1 MKPVTPFLLVNRLY
15 FNFQMSLIPSNT
27 AVSERLALLR
37 EERAIAKAAFRSAVE
52 AASIEWEAELLLALE
67 EFRDA
72 GGFATIQDRIRVE
85 IQRERNCLTAYRDQC
100 GTIIQRPCVPHDEQQ
115 NKKFC
120 DIFLPDRLDVGK
132 ALSCVYDS
140 TALFHSGDPTMATER
155 AALRIRILT
164 AVKQEMRDAI
174 KAEVDAQTARDRA
187 LVEERN
193 RLAQEERDARSR
205 LMRDRVTGRY

>member
-1 MKPVTPFLLVNRLY
+1 
-15 FNFQMSLIPSNT
+15 MSLIPSNT

-52 AASIEWEAELLLALE
+52 VASIEWEAELLLALE

-85 IQRERNCLTAYRDQC
+85 IQRERNSLRDLYDHTNQS
-100 GTIIQRPCVPHDEQQ
+100 IRHPSNDHKVL
-115 NKKFC
+115 C
-120 DIFLPDRLDVGK
+120 DIFLPDGLDVGK
-132 ALSCVYDS
+132 ALASVSDS
-140 TALFHSGDPTMATER
+140 TALFHRGDPTMATER